1 MIISH
6 VKLLF
11 MIISHVKIIASQLS
25 LFCKNYRFSNTVL
38 YIINRKIHGW
48 LEIPNLFLVLN
59 MTSQSLAALT
69 CEIKSH
75 GKRKNFSYCF
85 YKMAYCA
92 YSCAY
97 IPDCL
102 SNIYLLEVE
111 IYSDHWMK
119 KTLNKYWSINRNVFY
134 FIVLQ
139 FYFYTIKIK
148 YKHAA

>member
-1 MIISH
+1 MP
-6 VKLLF
+6 
-11 MIISHVKIIASQLS
+11 
-25 LFCKNYRFSNTVL
+25 NPRDVL
-38 YIINRKIHGW
+38 YMKMAGRGGW
-48 LEIPNLFLVLN
+48 AHLD
-59 MTSQSLAALT
+59 LADALKVM
-69 CEIKSH
+69 EK
-75 GKRKNFSYCF
+75 KFSYCY

-92 YSCAY
+92 YSVL

-148 YKHAA
+148 YNMQHRICKFEAKLLLNRFIYSIL

>member
-1 MIISH
+1 MCFTGKWLGFGWDLAEKMAGIW
-6 VKLLF
+6 
-11 MIISHVKIIASQLS
+11 QE
-25 LFCKNYRFSNTVL
+25 NG
-38 YIINRKIHGW
+38 RKMAGKWQENGW
-48 LEIPNLFLVLN
+48 DLADALN
-59 MTSQSLAALT
+59 VMKK
-69 CEIKSH
+69 E
-75 GKRKNFSYCF
+75 KNFHIATI
-85 YKMAYCA
+85 KWLIVLIPVL
-92 YSCAY
+92 

-134 FIVLQ
+134 FTVLQ

>member
-1 MIISH
+1 ME
-6 VKLLF
+6 K
-11 MIISHVKIIASQLS
+11 
-25 LFCKNYRFSNTVL
+25 
-38 YIINRKIHGW
+38 
-48 LEIPNLFLVLN
+48 E
-59 MTSQSLAALT
+59 
-69 CEIKSH
+69 
-75 GKRKNFSYCF
+75 KNFRIATI
-85 YKMAYCA
+85 KWLIVLIHVL
-92 YSCAY
+92 

-119 KTLNKYWSINRNVFY
+119 NIKYWSINRNVFY

>member
-1 MIISH
+1 
-6 VKLLF
+6 V
-11 MIISHVKIIASQLS
+11 
-25 LFCKNYRFSNTVL
+25 
-38 YIINRKIHGW
+38 
-48 LEIPNLFLVLN
+48 EIPNPRDVPYRKMAGRGWAHLVL
-59 MTSQSLAALT
+59 ADALKVMDKNPFHIAT
-69 CEIKSH
+69 IKWLIVLIPVL
-75 GKRKNFSYCF
+75 
-85 YKMAYCA
+85 
-92 YSCAY
+92 

-102 SNIYLLEVE
+102 SNIYFLEVE

>member
-1 MIISH
+1 MYEYLEELDEMNWSARGN
-6 VKLLF
+6 VLNQYL
-11 MIISHVKIIASQLS
+11 
-25 LFCKNYRFSNTVL
+25 SNTSIGTTVNVMEKEKTFHIATIKWLIVL
-38 YIINRKIHGW
+38 
-48 LEIPNLFLVLN
+48 IPVL
-59 MTSQSLAALT
+59 
-69 CEIKSH
+69 
-75 GKRKNFSYCF
+75 
-85 YKMAYCA
+85 
-92 YSCAY
+92 

>member
-1 MIISH
+1 MP
-6 VKLLF
+6 
-11 MIISHVKIIASQLS
+11 
-25 LFCKNYRFSNTVL
+25 NPRDVL
-38 YIINRKIHGW
+38 YR
-48 LEIPNLFLVLN
+48 
-59 MTSQSLAALT
+59 
-69 CEIKSH
+69 
-75 GKRKNFSYCF
+75 
-85 YKMAYCA
+85 KMAGRGGWA
-92 YSCAY
+92 QLDLADALKVMEKEKTFHIATIKWLIVLIPVL

-119 KTLNKYWSINRNVFY
+119 KTVNIKYWSINRNVFY

>member
-1 MIISH
+1 MCFTGKWLGEGDGHTWIWYT
-6 VKLLF
+6 F
-11 MIISHVKIIASQLS
+11 RIATIKWLI
-25 LFCKNYRFSNTVL
+25 VL
-38 YIINRKIHGW
+38 
-48 LEIPNLFLVLN
+48 IPVL
-59 MTSQSLAALT
+59 
-69 CEIKSH
+69 
-75 GKRKNFSYCF
+75 
-85 YKMAYCA
+85 
-92 YSCAY
+92 

-111 IYSDHWMK
+111 IYSDHWLQ

>member
-1 MIISH
+1 MH
-6 VKLLF
+6 VF
-11 MIISHVKIIASQLS
+11 SSIATIKWLI
-25 LFCKNYRFSNTVL
+25 VL
-38 YIINRKIHGW
+38 
-48 LEIPNLFLVLN
+48 IP
-59 MTSQSLAALT
+59 AL
-69 CEIKSH
+69 
-75 GKRKNFSYCF
+75 
-85 YKMAYCA
+85 
-92 YSCAY
+92 

-119 KTLNKYWSINRNVFY
+119 KTLNKYRSINRNVFY

>member
-1 MIISH
+1 MHFLKSWKKSFH
-6 VKLLF
+6 
-11 MIISHVKIIASQLS
+11 IATIKWLI
-25 LFCKNYRFSNTVL
+25 VL
-38 YIINRKIHGW
+38 
-48 LEIPNLFLVLN
+48 
-59 MTSQSLAALT
+59 
-69 CEIKSH
+69 
-75 GKRKNFSYCF
+75 
-85 YKMAYCA
+85 
-92 YSCAY
+92 

-148 YKHAA
+148 YNMQHRICKFEAKLLLNRFIYSIL

>member
-1 MIISH
+1 
-6 VKLLF
+6 
-11 MIISHVKIIASQLS
+11 
-25 LFCKNYRFSNTVL
+25 
-38 YIINRKIHGW
+38 
-48 LEIPNLFLVLN
+48 
-59 MTSQSLAALT
+59 
-69 CEIKSH
+69 
-75 GKRKNFSYCF
+75 
-85 YKMAYCA
+85 MAYCA

-97 IPDCL
+97 SRL
-102 SNIYLLEVE
+102 LVKYLLLLEVE

>member
-1 MIISH
+1 MFCFI
-6 VKLLF
+6 LL
-11 MIISHVKIIASQLS
+11 SSYQWSQNLQI
-25 LFCKNYRFSNTVL
+25 LNFKCHAGAKVRVEMPNPRDVL
-38 YIINRKIHGW
+38 YR
-48 LEIPNLFLVLN
+48 
-59 MTSQSLAALT
+59 
-69 CEIKSH
+69 
-75 GKRKNFSYCF
+75 
-85 YKMAYCA
+85 KMAGRGGWA
-92 YSCAY
+92 HLDLADALKVTEKEKTFHIATIKWLIVLIPVL

>member
-1 MIISH
+1 M
-6 VKLLF
+6 
-11 MIISHVKIIASQLS
+11 
-25 LFCKNYRFSNTVL
+25 
-38 YIINRKIHGW
+38 
-48 LEIPNLFLVLN
+48 
-59 MTSQSLAALT
+59 
-69 CEIKSH
+69 
-75 GKRKNFSYCF
+75 
-85 YKMAYCA
+85 KMAGRGA
-92 YSCAY
+92 HLDLADALKVMEFHIATIKWLIVLIPVL

-148 YKHAA
+148 YNMQHRIYSRQNYC